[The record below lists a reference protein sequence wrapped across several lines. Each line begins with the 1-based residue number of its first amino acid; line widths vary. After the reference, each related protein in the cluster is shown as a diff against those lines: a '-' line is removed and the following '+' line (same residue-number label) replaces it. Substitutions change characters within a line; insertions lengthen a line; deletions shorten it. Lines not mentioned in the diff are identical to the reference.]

1 MHTCIISGFGRIP
14 IMKNKLLLTASLS
27 GIACLSVIMAGS
39 LLSKNQTFSAV
50 RSTES
55 EYTVTF
61 NKDTLAPFSGLSY
74 RGSDGYRSPKVVYAQ
89 LQNPGNYAGLRDYSY
104 YSTPIYG
111 GNHLYQREIR
121 DSGVKIAFKVDLHYL
136 NANPYY
142 YDSARTQKIYTPGY
156 KNINK
161 IEVTFSDQSDIP
173 FDTSKFDN
181 PDKITHVGNTYTL
194 TADVNFPTNYDE
206 INIVDIPTTAAEHVN
221 KTIIIDQI
229 VVTYTC

>member
-142 YDSARTQKIYTPGY
+142 YDSARTQKIYTAFLHIY
-156 KNINK
+156 RYYACTLRRINK
-161 IEVTFSDQSDIP
+161 YRNTVFMCKRRQSLNRQSYPPYI
-173 FDTSKFDN
+173 
-181 PDKITHVGNTYTL
+181 
-194 TADVNFPTNYDE
+194 
-206 INIVDIPTTAAEHVN
+206 
-221 KTIIIDQI
+221 
-229 VVTYTC
+229 